1 MTPAPQLPLSTHQ
14 GTNPHAAQPT
24 SLVSLAKSL
33 WRNRQLIM
41 QMTKREVVGRYKGSA
56 MGMAWSFFNPVFM
69 LLVYTFV
76 FSEIFK
82 MRWGNIG
89 SDDSKT
95 QFAVVLFVG
104 MIVLSLFTEVVNC
117 APGLILSNANYVKK
131 VIFPIEILPV
141 IAMGAALFHSLISLG
156 VLLAAFALFNGYLHW
171 TAVFTPLVLLPL
183 VILTMGVAWI
193 LASLG
198 VFLRD
203 VGQTIGLIT
212 TVLMFLSPVF
222 YPITAV
228 PERFRPIIMAN
239 PLTFIIEQ
247 AREVLIWGHLPNWL
261 GLVTYTLV
269 AIAIAWAG
277 YAWFQKTKKGFAD
290 VL

>member
-1 MTPAPQLPLSTHQ
+1 MTFSSPNTVKQ

-24 SLVSLAKSL
+24 SLVALAKSL
-33 WRNRQLIM
+33 WRNRQLIV

-69 LLVYTFV
+69 LVVYTFV

-82 MRWGNIG
+82 SRWGG
-89 SDDSKT
+89 AGGDESKT

-104 MIVLSLFTEVVNC
+104 MIVLNLFSEVLNR
-117 APGLILSNANYVKK
+117 APGLILANVNYVRK
-131 VIFPIEILPV
+131 VVFPIEILPV
-141 IAMGAALFHSLISLG
+141 IAMGAALFHTLVSLG
-156 VLLAAFALFNGYLHW
+156 VLLAAFLLFNGYLQW
-171 TAVFTPLVLLPL
+171 TAVFTPLVLFPL
-183 VILTMGVAWI
+183 VILTIGLAWM

-203 VGQTIGLIT
+203 VGQTIVIIT

-222 YPITAV
+222 YPVTAV
-228 PERFRPIIMAN
+228 PERFRPFIMAN

-247 AREVLIWGHLPNWL
+247 AREVLVWGHLPDWTGL
-261 GLVTYTLV
+261 GLYTLAATV
-269 AIAIAWAG
+269 VAWAG
-277 YAWFQKTKKGFAD
+277 YAWFQKTRKGFAD